1 MLPIVPRNV
10 RAILDEALANSR
22 VVCLLGARQ
31 VGKSTL
37 VKEVAT
43 DQGPFEVLTLD
54 DAATREAALADPTGF
69 VAALHLPTAID
80 EIQRAPDLLLAIKA
94 QVDKNDSAG
103 QFLITGSANLRTLP
117 TVADAL
123 PGRVDYVTLRP
134 FSQGELSQR
143 SETLIDELFKGRFP
157 SVANAAVGREPY
169 ASTIATGGYPE
180 AQGRSAPMRNRFF
193 ASYISSILG
202 RDIEDVARVRDI
214 DGVERLLRV
223 LAARSGSLAS
233 FQGMGSEL
241 GISGPTVRAHT
252 RILEN
257 LFLVHQLKPWRV
269 NFGGRQVKTPKAY
282 ISDTGFLGHLI
293 GADEQRIVE
302 DHGVAGMMFETFA
315 AMELL
320 KQSEWANEPVSLY
333 HYRDKEQREVDVV
346 LERNSGDVVG
356 VEIKSAATAR
366 VYDFRGLALLRER
379 LGSRFKAGV
388 VLYTGERTLPF
399 GDRLAAV
406 PLAGLWAESKGFR
419 S

>member
-1 MLPIVPRNV
+1 MSPLFIPRNIRPIV
-10 RAILDEALANSR
+10 DEALATSR

-37 VKEVAT
+37 AERVLT
-43 DQGPFEVLTLD
+43 DEHRSAVLTLD
-54 DAATREAALADPTGF
+54 DEATRDAALADPTGF
-69 VAALHLPTAID
+69 IAALRPSAVID

-94 QVDKNDSAG
+94 RVDKSNVPG
-103 QFLITGSANLRTLP
+103 QSLLTGSANLRTLP

-134 FSQGELSQR
+134 FSQGELSHR
-143 SETLIDELFKGRFP
+143 SENLIDNLFEGRFP
-157 SVANAAVGREPY
+157 PIADAPVGRHSY
-169 ASTIATGGYPE
+169 AEAIATGGYPG
-180 AQGRSAPMRNRFF
+180 AQGRTARMRRRFF
-193 ASYISSILG
+193 ASYIASILG
-202 RDIEDVARVRDI
+202 GDVEDVARVRDV
-214 DGVERLLRV
+214 DGIERLLRV

-241 GISGPTVRAHT
+241 GLSGPTVRAHT

-257 LFLVHQLKPWRV
+257 LFLVHQLKPWQA
-269 NFGGRQVKTPKAY
+269 NLGGRQIKTPKAY
-282 ISDTGFLGHLI
+282 ITDTGLLAHLVS
-293 GADEQRIVE
+293 ADERRIIE
-302 DHGVAGMMFETFA
+302 DNGVVGMMFETFA

-320 KQSEWANEPVSLY
+320 RQSEWADQPVSLY

-356 VEIKSAATAR
+356 IEVKSAATAR

-406 PLAGLWAESKGFR
+406 PLSGLWA
-419 S
+419 